1 MSAGTTLT
9 SLILPE
15 VPRDF
20 PGRRGL
26 KILLR
31 GLHVLAVAVLVGG
44 SVLQV
49 EAEQLRVWLIGALVT
64 GVLIFLLDLH
74 ESGAFLLQIRGL
86 VVLGKIGL
94 LAALPWLGSWR
105 SWLLA
110 TLVVVSVLSSHA
122 PSRVRYF
129 MVAGSGKIPGGRSKG

>member
-1 MSAGTTLT
+1 MSAGTSLT
-9 SLILPE
+9 SRMFPQ

-31 GLHVLAVAVLVGG
+31 SLHVLLAAVVAGGSILAVAAD
-44 SVLQV
+44 
-49 EAEQLRVWLIGALVT
+49 ELRLWLIGALSS
-64 GVLIFLLDLH
+64 GLLLLLLDLY
-74 ESGAFLLQIRGL
+74 ESAAFLLQIRGV
-86 VVLGKIGL
+86 VVLGKLAL
-94 LAALPWLGSWR
+94 LVALPWLGAWR

-110 TLVVVSVLSSHA
+110 ALVVVSVLSSHA

-129 MVAGSGKIPGGRSKG
+129 MVVGGGRIRGARTKG